1 MDQFILDDTRGQE
14 IMVCSSLITHSFMCG
29 SQQMKCGLY
38 YYGQLAD
45 RTTHDIK
52 SFIFVPF
59 LCCFV
64 LTDAIT
70 SGRTIQCLS
79 GDQLAEMLTFIF
91 FRPVLQ
97 TVGQSWRRREWTAW
111 WDQFCNTFCCQR
123 LNFELYYVDRLCW
136 EWATQCC
143 RCGRGRWRSCR
154 SSTWHNSSIFAVN
167 FFWK

>member
-1 MDQFILDDTRGQE
+1 
-14 IMVCSSLITHSFMCG
+14 
-29 SQQMKCGLY
+29 MKCGLY

-91 FRPVLQ
+91 FQAGLADCGAILEKKGVDGLVGPVLQ
-97 TVGQSWRRREWTAW
+97 
-111 WDQFCNTFCCQR
+111 
-123 LNFELYYVDRLCW
+123 NFSLSENEFGIILR
-136 EWATQCC
+136 
-143 RCGRGRWRSCR
+143 
-154 SSTWHNSSIFAVN
+154 
-167 FFWK
+167 